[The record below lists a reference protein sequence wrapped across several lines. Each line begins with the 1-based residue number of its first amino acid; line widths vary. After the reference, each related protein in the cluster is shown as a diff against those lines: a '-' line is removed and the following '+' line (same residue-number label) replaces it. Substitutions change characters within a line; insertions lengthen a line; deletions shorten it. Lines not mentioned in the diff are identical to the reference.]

1 MHPLTLKDACK
12 SMKEFEPN
20 VASVKRLNSQYPCL
34 QLIPGLPEIEGKLDT
49 FASNTIL
56 VPTSEDLQD
65 PMADELA
72 EAYEKDGVRFVF
84 TGPLLLP
91 EAVKKEGE
99 LTNDSSNVLEEAKK
113 AKESGR
119 PIILASMGTLIVS
132 NHELNGW
139 NGRSGGANRSLSGRE
154 MCQSAWGAVLDEYG
168 SDAACTE
175 EKLPLIIMSIGHQ
188 RNALGNDIAVPSN
201 AICLPSIP
209 QLDLLRI
216 GVDLFLTHGGQNSF
230 TEAMATATPVVVC
243 PGFGDQVVNS
253 RKAVTLGVGLGVDRP
268 HANVGDEN
276 LVAEKYRKNVAA
288 TLRQVYA
295 NRAQYQAAAEKC
307 KARLD
312 SCGGVA
318 HAVDALLNVYN

>member
-132 NHELNGW
+132 NHELNG
-139 NGRSGGANRSLSGRE
+139 
-154 MCQSAWGAVLDEYG
+154 
-168 SDAACTE
+168 
-175 EKLPLIIMSIGHQ
+175 
-188 RNALGNDIAVPSN
+188 
-201 AICLPSIP
+201 
-209 QLDLLRI
+209 
-216 GVDLFLTHGGQNSF
+216 
-230 TEAMATATPVVVC
+230 
-243 PGFGDQVVNS
+243 
-253 RKAVTLGVGLGVDRP
+253 
-268 HANVGDEN
+268 
-276 LVAEKYRKNVAA
+276 
-288 TLRQVYA
+288 
-295 NRAQYQAAAEKC
+295 
-307 KARLD
+307 
-312 SCGGVA
+312 
-318 HAVDALLNVYN
+318 